1 MATDNLLR
9 KQRLHIMG
17 YRNPNTQL
25 PIMEELGLGVAA
37 SALSKLVSAPL
48 SNVVTR
54 KQTAALLRPNEK
66 TPSFASIYRDIM
78 REKGISGF
86 WSGYSASLL
95 LNLNPSITFLLYE
108 KLKPHVV
115 EHRGSALD
123 RTDIFLL
130 AALCKAAAT
139 TLTYPLNIIRIRSEM
154 HEGTAEVDT
163 VVHDRASSSSSKGA
177 TAATAAAVGAAAAAA
192 GGGERGKD
200 YHLRSS
206 RYRRTVRQTSGIV
219 GLLSEIVRK
228 EGISALYVGLGSSLC
243 KGFFSHGTFAI
254 ISRIVLVAAKL
265 MPVNTR
271 GYHGD
276 QGTCPPLHPPT
287 LLLRPRGLLRE
298 RAWLL
303 PRKGARKDPVGGAQ
317 DGPGRGSGQTQGRIR
332 QGQGGTVQGDSEGE
346 SRC

>member
-1 MATDNLLR
+1 
-9 KQRLHIMG
+9 
-17 YRNPNTQL
+17 
-25 PIMEELGLGVAA
+25 MEELGLGVAA

-78 REKGISGF
+78 REKGVSGF

-139 TLTYPLNIIRIRSEM
+139 TLTYPLNVIRIRSEM
-154 HEGTAEVDT
+154 HEGTAEIDT
-163 VVHDRASSSSSKGA
+163 VVHDKASSGRGSKG
-177 TAATAAAVGAAAAAA
+177 AAAAA

-200 YHLRSS
+200 YLRTS

-219 GLLSEIVRK
+219 GMLSEIVRK
-228 EGISALYVGLGSSLC
+228 EGIYALYVGLGSSLC
-243 KGFFSHGTFAI
+243 KGFFTHGTFS
-254 ISRIVLVAAKL
+254 ISSTGILAAKL
-265 MPVNTR
+265 TANTR
-271 GYHGD
+271 G
-276 QGTCPPLHPPT
+276 
-287 LLLRPRGLLRE
+287 
-298 RAWLL
+298 
-303 PRKGARKDPVGGAQ
+303 
-317 DGPGRGSGQTQGRIR
+317 
-332 QGQGGTVQGDSEGE
+332 
-346 SRC
+346 